1 MVIKLTDIIK
11 ESKVSY
17 LTENFK
23 SSILRKLSMG
33 NDFGSLDRDLY
44 TYLAKQGL
52 RASEIEDNH
61 IEKVTKLPRK
71 GVAIAVTS
79 KSVTL
84 RGKGNRYWER
94 DVELDK
100 GTIVTVFKD
109 GKTLWYTKSW
119 SNKDIS
125 VGNPTSWGS
134 EDYKTFGLSKYGW
147 QSPKAVRGISGIQ
160 FYHIKL
166 DEDLP
171 FMGGD
176 KIRNLRADIQ
186 AGSFRFRDDKSFKDE
201 NSRRYEDA
209 IRNLYDD
216 PEKVKAKIKKT
227 KDYSDKLIQGLI
239 GGKPNSESKKLMT
252 TISDKDKTD
261 EMKSM
266 TLLRKIADAMDRFYD
281 KVRSYERELAEDER
295 VKKQYPDN
303 DYMGKGASKVG
314 KEIAEYSNYIISNK
328 FGSVY

>member
-1 MVIKLTDIIK
+1 MIKLTDIIS

-33 NDFGSLDRDLY
+33 NNNSLDRDLY

-52 RASEIEDNH
+52 RASEIEDDH

-79 KSVTL
+79 KPATL
-84 RGKGNRYWER
+84 RAKGNRYWER
-94 DVELDK
+94 DVEIDK

-119 SNKDIS
+119 RSKDIQ
-125 VGNPTSWGS
+125 VGNPTRYGA
-134 EDYKTFGLSKYGW
+134 EDMRTFGLNKYGW

-160 FYHIKL
+160 YYHIKL
-166 DEDLP
+166 EEDLP

-176 KIRNLRADIQ
+176 KIRKLRQDIQ
-186 AGSFRFRDDKSFKDE
+186 AGSFRFKDDKEFRDE
-201 NSRRYEDA
+201 NKRRYEDA
-209 IRNLYDD
+209 IRDLYND
-216 PEKVKAKIKKT
+216 PEKVQAKIKKT

-239 GGKPNSESKKLMT
+239 GGKPTAESKKLM
-252 TISDKDKTD
+252 SQQNSKDMTD
-261 EMKSM
+261 EMKAM
-266 TLLRKIADAMDRFYD
+266 AVLRDIADGMDRFYD
-281 KVRSYERELAEDER
+281 KVRYYQQALEQDER
-295 VKKQYPDN
+295 DKEKYPDN
-303 DYMGKGASKVG
+303 QYMGKEASKYG
-314 KEIAEYSNYIISNK
+314 KEIAAVSNLIIQGK
-328 FGSVY
+328 FRGYF

>member
-1 MVIKLTDIIK
+1 MIKLTDIIS

-33 NDFGSLDRDLY
+33 NNNSLDRDLY

-79 KSVTL
+79 KPVTL
-84 RGKGNRYWER
+84 RAKGNRYWER
-94 DVELDK
+94 DVELEK

-119 SNKDIS
+119 RNKDIS

-134 EDYKTFGLSKYGW
+134 EDYRTFGLNKYGW

-160 FYHIKL
+160 YYHIKME
-166 DEDLP
+166 EDLP

-176 KIRNLRADIQ
+176 KIRKLRADIQ
-186 AGSFRFRDDKSFKDE
+186 AGSFKFRDEKSFKDE
-201 NSRRYEDA
+201 NKRRYEDA
-209 IRNLYDD
+209 IRDLYND
-216 PEKVKAKIKKT
+216 PEKVQAKIKKT

-239 GGKPNSESKKLMT
+239 GGKPNAESKKLMSQQNT
-252 TISDKDKTD
+252 KDMTD
-261 EMKSM
+261 EMKAM
-266 TLLRKIADAMDRFYD
+266 AVLKDIADGMDRFYD
-281 KVRSYERELAEDER
+281 KVRYYQQALEQDKRDKE
-295 VKKQYPDN
+295 KYPDN
-303 DYMGKGASKVG
+303 QYMGKEASKYG
-314 KEIAEYSNYIISNK
+314 KEIAAVSNLIIQGK
-328 FGSVY
+328 FRGYF